1 MPFQGI
7 SNPCTLI
14 RKPIQN
20 VSCLSVN
27 GVVDLERYVKVL
39 KSVLATKVT
48 EFIDRFRVKLENHY
62 GGGCVIKATSGK
74 KLIFSGFVRVS

>member
-39 KSVLATKVT
+39 KFVSETKVT
-48 EFIDRFRVKLENHY
+48 EFIDRLRVKLEDHY
-62 GGGCVIKATSGK
+62 GGECVIKAAAGK
-74 KLIFSGFVRVS
+74 KLIFSSFV